1 MRRMVSEA
9 AEAMGGEVIAGDPA
23 AFWDGAAIDSR
34 KVEGGELFF
43 ALAGERTDGHRFVG
57 AAFAAGATVAAVHQD
72 VSRPHP
78 VDGRQPCLIRVS
90 DTYQALHDLTRVL
103 RRELPEVLVAV
114 TGSSGKT
121 TTKELLA
128 AMGARRFRTARNPG
142 NLNNLY
148 GFPVSFLNV
157 PDDTEVMVAEL
168 GMSVAGELG
177 EVSRLAR
184 PDGVVLTNVRA
195 VHLENFR
202 DVAEIAE
209 AKAEIFE
216 GVPTNGKGT
225 GFAVANRN
233 DPEVTR
239 VTRRWRDETG
249 GRVVW
254 WGLAGEE
261 GDEEVEVKGRD
272 LRPRSEG
279 ATEGTRFV
287 LELGDDAVEV
297 ELPLHGRYNVA
308 NAVAAAAAARE
319 LGVTGEEIRAALA
332 SAAPASHRG
341 AVHRLAGGVTLV
353 DDSYN
358 SNPDALQQAL
368 AGAAGLAGNGPGS
381 GSRKVAVLGDML
393 ELGPEAPRFHREA
406 GERAAALGFS
416 PLAGVGEL
424 SRHLVEA
431 ARAAGVR
438 ADWLPD
444 AEAAAVWAEE
454 VLEPGDLVLVKGSRG
469 IGLDK
474 VVDRLLQHAEAKDGR
489 GQG

>member
-1 MRRMVSEA
+1 
-9 AEAMGGEVIAGDPA
+9 MGGEVIAGDPGSA
-23 AFWDGAAIDSR
+23 WDGAAIDSR
-34 KVEGGELFF
+34 KVAGGELFF
-43 ALAGERTDGHRFVG
+43 ALAGERTDGHRFVA
-57 AAFAAGATVAAVHQD
+57 AAFAAGAAAAVVHRD
-72 VSRPHP
+72 VPRPEP
-78 VDGRQPCLIRVS
+78 VAGRTPALIRVS
-90 DTYQALHDLTRVL
+90 DGYAGLHALTRAL
-103 RRELPEVLVAV
+103 RRELPEVLVAI

-128 AMGARRFRTARNPG
+128 AMCGERFRTARNPG

-157 PDDTEVMVAEL
+157 PDATEVMVAEL
-168 GMSVAGELG
+168 GMSSPGELG
-177 EVSRLAR
+177 AVSRLAR

-195 VHLENFR
+195 VHLENFPS
-202 DVAEIAE
+202 VAAIAE

-216 GVPTNGKGT
+216 GLPQSTRNGGGGG
-225 GFAVANRN
+225 GFVVANRN

-239 VTRRWRDETG
+239 VTRRWRETTG

-254 WGLAGEE
+254 YGLAGEE
-261 GDEEVEVKGRD
+261 GADAIEDPIEVRARD
-272 LRPRSEG
+272 LSPLEGRP
-279 ATEGTRFV
+279 GTRFV
-287 LELGDDAVEV
+287 LELGEEAIEV

-332 SAAPASHRG
+332 SAVPASHRG

-358 SNPDALQQAL
+358 SNPDALREAL
-368 AGAAGLAGNGPGS
+368 AGAAGLAKNGE
-381 GSRKVAVLGDML
+381 RKVAVLGDML

-431 ARAAGVR
+431 ARAVG
-438 ADWLPD
+438 ADAEWLPD
-444 AEAAAVWAEE
+444 AEAAAAWTERNVR
-454 VLEPGDLVLVKGSRG
+454 PGDLVLVKGSRG
-469 IGLDK
+469 VGLDA
-474 VVDRLLQHAEAKDGR
+474 VVDHLLGQLEPADGR
-489 GQG
+489 GRA